1 MTQAQIVAMKL
12 AINSIQKPEEQAA
25 YITLL
30 GGGELNTGDCR
41 ALLTACARNGVSDES
56 EVKELAEHFFTRYD
70 FDDKVKVDAL
80 GRILFS

>member
-1 MTQAQIVAMKL
+1 MTHAQIVAMKL
-12 AINSIQKPEEQAA
+12 ALFSIEKLEEQAA
-25 YITLL
+25 YIALIS
-30 GGGELNTGDCR
+30 GQELNKGDCR

-56 EVKELAEHFFTRYD
+56 DVKELAEHFFNRYD